1 MNNIISIAAD
11 FSNDK
16 CYPTA
21 YVVKG
26 DTGDVFNISIHK
38 DGANADLSDITL
50 ALITFRQGEF
60 SASQEG
66 TIKGSTVSFTLN
78 PACVRIGAN
87 LGEVALYHND
97 TLVTTA
103 LFCVAVRSSLQDEGT
118 TIPEDESPTLIEFIE
133 KYSGGSGGNV
143 LSVNGKTGDVVLSA
157 NDVGADTAGT
167 ASVLVNAKPGE
178 KCEGKIFNIP
188 TGETDADGNAIYE
201 EKTAGIGTERFNV
214 YENASFEWN
223 GITRTFTP
231 CKPIGK
237 FISAR
242 GTGNISRGLL
252 EDVCGADNKTG
263 EKDIGT
269 RQSGCANYA
278 ESYFGSQDGCGGTL
292 TGKYGRT
299 SGAYNV
305 ARGYACEAR
314 GRYTIADGSHGNVS
328 GRPQET
334 FGQFNIPDNTQK
346 YMAIGGNGTDNEHRS
361 NAYMLD
367 YDGNAYF
374 SGNVKIGG
382 TPTDDN
388 DAVTKAYVDAHSG
401 SNKQGDWNQ
410 NDTMAADYIK
420 NRPGAYMGDE
430 TIYDGTPTTALASG
444 SYRVML
450 SPAFTLTAGNA
461 YRVTFNGTAY
471 VLTAQDKTAE
481 VNAIILGELTSDN
494 KLDFTNYPFCIY
506 QQMGQLAALY
516 TETAGTY
523 TLKVESLGT
532 VVVPLDSKFMP
543 LGYATEAFVTNAI
556 AGYATEE
563 FVTNAI
569 NAALYVDSETEVG

>member
-26 DTGDVFNISIHK
+26 DTGNVFNISIHK

-50 ALITFRQGEF
+50 ALITFRQGDF

-66 TIKGSTVSFTLN
+66 KIDGNIVSFTLN

-87 LGEVALYHND
+87 LGEVALYHNE

-118 TIPEDESPTLIEFIE
+118 TIPEEESPTLIEFI
-133 KYSGGSGGNV
+133 KQYSGGISGV
-143 LSVNGKTGDVVLSA
+143 TSVNGKTGDVVLSA
-157 NDVGADTAGT
+157 NDVGADKAGT
-167 ASVLVNAKPGE
+167 ASILVNAKPGE
-178 KCEGKIFNIP
+178 KCEGKTFSIP

-214 YENASFEWN
+214 YEDASFEWN
-223 GITRTFTP
+223 GVTRTFTP
-231 CKPIGK
+231 SKPIGK

-334 FGQFNIPDNTQK
+334 FGQFNIPDDTQK
-346 YMAIGGNGTDNEHRS
+346 YIAIAGNGTDDEHRS

-367 YDGNAYF
+367 YDGNGYF
-374 SGNVKIGG
+374 AGNVKISG

-388 DAVTKAYVDAHSG
+388 DAATKAYVDAHSG
-401 SNKQGDWNQ
+401 SSKQGDWNQ

-450 SPAFTLTAGNA
+450 SPVFTLTAGNA

-494 KLDFTNYPFCIY
+494 KRDFTNYPFCIY
-506 QQMGQLAALY
+506 QMGQLAALW
-516 TETAGTY
+516 TEAAGTY
-523 TLKVESLGT
+523 TLKVEAVGT
-532 VVVPLDSKFMP
+532 AIVPLDSKFMP
-543 LGYATEAFVTNAI
+543 SGYATEA
-556 AGYATEE
+556 

-569 NAALYVDSETEVG
+569 NAALYVDSGTEVG

>member
-1 MNNIISIAAD
+1 MAEIYKATFQLRRGSAEVWKTNNPILKRGEPGFVIDENKLKIGDGVTPWNDLKYIGNSDNVNLSADGNSII
-11 FSNDK
+11 
-16 CYPTA
+16 
-21 YVVKG
+21 
-26 DTGDVFNISIHK
+26 
-38 DGANADLSDITL
+38 LSDNIFKL
-50 ALITFRQGEF
+50 AGFDAAE
-60 SASQEG
+60 
-66 TIKGSTVSFTLN
+66 
-78 PACVRIGAN
+78 IGAQPRKKSDGT
-87 LGEVALYHND
+87 LEWVVPSSETLDGLQATVAGLQTN
-97 TLVTTA
+97 VT
-103 LFCVAVRSSLQDEGT
+103 G
-118 TIPEDESPTLIEFIE
+118 
-133 KYSGGSGGNV
+133 
-143 LSVNGKTGDVVLSA
+143 LSEYVSE
-157 NDVGADTAGT
+157 
-167 ASVLVNAKPGE
+167 KPGE
-178 KCEGKIFNIP
+178 KCEGETFSIP

-201 EKTAGIGTERFNV
+201 QKTAGIGTERFNV

-223 GITRTFTP
+223 GVTRTFTP
-231 CKPIGK
+231 SKPIGR

-263 EKDIGT
+263 ENDIGT

-299 SGAYNV
+299 SGVYNR

-314 GRYTIADGSHGNVS
+314 GRNTIADGSHGNTA

-334 FGQFNIPDNTQK
+334 FGQFNIPDGTQK
-346 YMAIGGNGTDNEHRS
+346 YIAIAGNGTDNEHRS

-382 TPTDDN
+382 TPSDDS
-388 DAVTKAYVDAHSG
+388 DAATKAYVDAHSG
-401 SNKQGDWNQ
+401 SSKQDDWNQ
-410 NDTMAADYIK
+410 NDTTAADYIK

-430 TIYDGTPTTALASG
+430 TIYVGTPITALASG
-444 SYRVML
+444 SYRVIL

-494 KLDFTNYPFCIY
+494 KPDFTNYPFCV
-506 QQMGQLAALY
+506 GTDLKEQLTALF
-516 TETAGTY
+516 TETAGKY
-523 TLKVESLGT
+523 KLKVESLGT

-543 LGYATEAFVTNAI
+543 AGYATEAFVTNAI
-556 AGYATEE
+556 AGYATEA

>member
-1 MNNIISIAAD
+1 MPDIKVTVRNKIAVGDGTEIVCGNSDYTVVFD
-11 FSNDK
+11 FDAEWEAFDAKTMRVRFTNDTYK
-16 CYPTA
+16 D
-21 YVVKG
+21 V
-26 DTGDVFNISIHK
+26 VFNGTSCILPIVQNSVGVDIGVFAGALHTTSVATFDCVKSI
-38 DGANADLSDITL
+38 L
-50 ALITFRQGEF
+50 
-60 SASQEG
+60 
-66 TIKGSTVSFTLN
+66 
-78 PACVRIGAN
+78 
-87 LGEVALYHND
+87 
-97 TLVTTA
+97 
-103 LFCVAVRSSLQDEGT
+103 
-118 TIPEDESPTLIEFIE
+118 
-133 KYSGGSGGNV
+133 SGGGSP
-143 LSVNGKTGDVVLSA
+143 
-157 NDVGADTAGT
+157 DT
-167 ASVLVNAKPGE
+167 SEPIIDPSIIELINNKPGE

-214 YENASFEWN
+214 YEDASFEWN

-242 GTGNISRGLL
+242 GTGNINKGLL

-299 SGAYNV
+299 SGAYNI

-314 GRYTIADGSHGNVS
+314 GRYTIADGSHGNAS

-334 FGQFNIPDNTQK
+334 FGQFNVPDDTQK

-382 TPTDDN
+382 TPSNDN
-388 DAVTKAYVDAHSG
+388 DAATKAYVDAHNGG
-401 SNKQGDWNQ
+401 SQDDWNQ
-410 NDTMAADYIK
+410 NDTTAADYIK

-430 TIYDGTPTTALASG
+430 TIYDGTPTTALASTG

-494 KLDFTNYPFCIY
+494 KHDFTNYPFLIL
-506 QQMGQLAALY
+506 QTGQYAGLL
-516 TETAGTY
+516 TETAGTHS
-523 TLKVESLGT
+523 LKVESLGT

-543 LGYATEAFVTNAI
+543 S
-556 AGYATEE
+556 GYATEE

>member
-1 MNNIISIAAD
+1 MPDIKVTVRNKIAVGDGTEIVCGNSDYTVVFD
-11 FSNDK
+11 FDAEWEAFDAKTMRVRFTNDTYK
-16 CYPTA
+16 D
-21 YVVKG
+21 V
-26 DTGDVFNISIHK
+26 VFNGTSCILPIVQNSVGVEIGVFAGALHTTSVATFDCVKSI
-38 DGANADLSDITL
+38 L
-50 ALITFRQGEF
+50 
-60 SASQEG
+60 
-66 TIKGSTVSFTLN
+66 
-78 PACVRIGAN
+78 
-87 LGEVALYHND
+87 
-97 TLVTTA
+97 
-103 LFCVAVRSSLQDEGT
+103 
-118 TIPEDESPTLIEFIE
+118 
-133 KYSGGSGGNV
+133 SGGGSP
-143 LSVNGKTGDVVLSA
+143 
-157 NDVGADTAGT
+157 DT
-167 ASVLVNAKPGE
+167 SEPIIDPSIIELINNKPGE

-214 YENASFEWN
+214 YEDASFEWN
-223 GITRTFTP
+223 GVTRTFTP
-231 CKPIGK
+231 SKPIGK

-252 EDVCGADNKTG
+252 EDVCGADNRTG

-334 FGQFNIPDNTQK
+334 FGQFNVPDDTQK

-401 SNKQGDWNQ
+401 SSKQDDWNQ

-430 TIYDGTPTTALASG
+430 TIYDGTPTTVPPTTAPENG
-444 SYRVML
+444 TYRVTL
-450 SPAFTLTAGNA
+450 SPAFTLTAGNR
-461 YRVTFNGTAY
+461 YRVTFDGVSY
-471 VLTAQDKTAE
+471 EIVAQDKTAE
-481 VNAIILGELTSDN
+481 VNAIILGEITSDN

-506 QQMGQLAALY
+506 QMGQLAALW

-523 TLKVESLGT
+523 TLKIESLGT

-543 LGYATEAFVTNAI
+543 LGYATE
-556 AGYATEE
+556 E
-563 FVTNAI
+563 FVTSAI

>member
-26 DTGDVFNISIHK
+26 DTGNVFNISIHK

-50 ALITFRQGEF
+50 ALITFRQGDF

-66 TIKGSTVSFTLN
+66 TIEGSTVSFTLN

-87 LGEVALYHND
+87 LGEVALYHYD

-118 TIPEDESPTLIEFIE
+118 TIPEEESPTLIEFI
-133 KYSGGSGGNV
+133 KQYSGGISGV
-143 LSVNGKTGDVVLSA
+143 TSVNGQNGDVQLNA
-157 NDVGADTAGT
+157 NDVGADKAGT
-167 ASVLVNAKPGE
+167 ASILVNAKPGE

-214 YENASFEWN
+214 YEDASFEWN
-223 GITRTFTP
+223 GVTRTFTP
-231 CKPIGK
+231 SKPIGK

-263 EKDIGT
+263 ENDIGT

-314 GRYTIADGSHGNVS
+314 GRYTIADGSHGNAS

-334 FGQFNIPDNTQK
+334 FGQFNIPDDTQK

-367 YDGNAYF
+367 YDGNVYF
-374 SGNVKIGG
+374 AGNVKIGG
-382 TPTDDN
+382 TPTNDN
-388 DAVTKAYVDAHSG
+388 DAATKAYVDAHSG
-401 SNKQGDWNQ
+401 SSKQDDWNQ
-410 NDTMAADYIK
+410 NDTTAADYIK

-494 KLDFTNYPFCIY
+494 KRDFTNYPFCIY
-506 QQMGQLAALY
+506 QMGQLAALF
-516 TETAGTY
+516 TETAGTH

-532 VVVPLDSKFMP
+532 VVVPLDSRFMP
-543 LGYATEAFVTNAI
+543 

-563 FVTNAI
+563 FVTSAI

>member
-1 MNNIISIAAD
+1 MPDIKVTVRNKIAVGDGTEIVCGNSDYTVVFD
-11 FSNDK
+11 FDAEWEAFDAKTMRVRFTNDTYK
-16 CYPTA
+16 D
-21 YVVKG
+21 V
-26 DTGDVFNISIHK
+26 VFNGTSCILPIVQNSVGVDIGVFAGALHTTSVATFDCVKSI
-38 DGANADLSDITL
+38 L
-50 ALITFRQGEF
+50 
-60 SASQEG
+60 
-66 TIKGSTVSFTLN
+66 
-78 PACVRIGAN
+78 
-87 LGEVALYHND
+87 
-97 TLVTTA
+97 
-103 LFCVAVRSSLQDEGT
+103 
-118 TIPEDESPTLIEFIE
+118 
-133 KYSGGSGGNV
+133 SGGGSP
-143 LSVNGKTGDVVLSA
+143 
-157 NDVGADTAGT
+157 DT
-167 ASVLVNAKPGE
+167 SEPIIDSSIIELINNKPGE

-214 YENASFEWN
+214 YEDASFEWN
-223 GITRTFTP
+223 GVTRTFTP

-328 GRPQET
+328 GKPQET
-334 FGQFNIPDNTQK
+334 FGQFNVPDDTQK

-367 YDGNAYF
+367 YDGNAYY

-382 TPTDDN
+382 TPSDDN
-388 DAVTKAYVDAHSG
+388 DAATKAYVDAHSG
-401 SNKQGDWNQ
+401 SSKQGDWNQ
-410 NDTMAADYIK
+410 NDTTAADYIK

-430 TIYDGTPTTALASG
+430 TIYDGTPTTALASTG
-444 SYRVML
+444 SYSVML
-450 SPAFTLTAGNA
+450 SPDFMLTAGNA

-481 VNAIILGELTSDN
+481 VSAIILGELTSDN
-494 KLDFTNYPFCIY
+494 SALNFANYPFLIATTPL
-506 QQMGQLAALY
+506 MGQRADLF

-532 VVVPLDSKFMP
+532 VVVPLDSRFMP

>member
-1 MNNIISIAAD
+1 MNNIISIAAN
-11 FSNDK
+11 FSNDIR
-16 CYPTA
+16 YPTA

-26 DTGDVFNISIHK
+26 DTGNVFNISIHK
-38 DGANADLSDITL
+38 DGADADLSDITL
-50 ALITFRQGEF
+50 ALITFRQGDF

-66 TIKGSTVSFTLN
+66 TIEGSTVSFTLN

-87 LGEVALYHND
+87 LGEVALYHNE

-103 LFCVAVRSSLQDEGT
+103 LFCVAVRPSLQDEGT

-157 NDVGADTAGT
+157 NDVGADESGT
-167 ASVLVNAKPGE
+167 ASMLVNAKPGE
-178 KCEGKIFNIP
+178 KCEGKIFNIQ
-188 TGETDADGNAIYE
+188 TGKTDADGNAIYE

-214 YENASFEWN
+214 YEDASFEWN
-223 GITRTFTP
+223 GVTRTFTP

-278 ESYFGSQDGCGGTL
+278 ESYFGSQDGCGGML

-299 SGAYNV
+299 SGAYNI

-334 FGQFNIPDNTQK
+334 FGQFNVPDDTQK

-382 TPTDDN
+382 TPSDDN
-388 DAVTKAYVDAHSG
+388 DAATKAYVDAHSG
-401 SNKQGDWNQ
+401 SSKQDDWNQ
-410 NDTMAADYIK
+410 NDTTAADYIK

-430 TIYDGTPTTALASG
+430 TIYDGTPTTALGDG

-481 VNAIILGELTSDN
+481 VNAVILGELTSDN
-494 KLDFTNYPFCIY
+494 KRDFTNYPFCIY
-506 QQMGQLAALY
+506 QMGQYARLW
-516 TETAGTY
+516 TEAAGTY
-523 TLKVESLGT
+523 TLKVEAVGT
-532 VVVPLDSKFMP
+532 VVVPLDSRFMP
-543 LGYATEAFVTNAI
+543 S
-556 AGYATEE
+556 GYATEE
-563 FVTNAI
+563 FVTSAI

>member
-1 MNNIISIAAD
+1 MPDIKVTVRNKIAVGDGTEIVCGNSDYTVIFDLDAEWDSFDSKTMRVRFTDNTYADVIFTGTSCALPIFNNSVGIDIGVYAGNLRTTSPASFDCIKSILCGIGSPVSPDPIVDTKII
-11 FSNDK
+11 
-16 CYPTA
+16 
-21 YVVKG
+21 
-26 DTGDVFNISIHK
+26 
-38 DGANADLSDITL
+38 
-50 ALITFRQGEF
+50 E
-60 SASQEG
+60 
-66 TIKGSTVSFTLN
+66 
-78 PACVRIGAN
+78 
-87 LGEVALYHND
+87 
-97 TLVTTA
+97 
-103 LFCVAVRSSLQDEGT
+103 
-118 TIPEDESPTLIEFIE
+118 LIE
-133 KYSGGSGGNV
+133 N
-143 LSVNGKTGDVVLSA
+143 
-157 NDVGADTAGT
+157 
-167 ASVLVNAKPGE
+167 KPGE
-178 KCEGKIFNIP
+178 KCEGKIFNIQ

-214 YENASFEWN
+214 YKDASFEWN
-223 GITRTFTP
+223 GVTRTFTP

-252 EDVCGADNKTG
+252 EDVCGADNRTG
-263 EKDIGT
+263 ENDIGT

-334 FGQFNIPDNTQK
+334 FGQFNVPDDTQK

-382 TPTDDN
+382 TPSDDS
-388 DAVTKAYVDAHSG
+388 DAATKAYVDAHSG
-401 SNKQGDWNQ
+401 NSKQGDWNQ
-410 NDTMAADYIK
+410 NDTTAADYIK

-430 TIYDGTPTTALASG
+430 TVYDGTPTTALASD

-481 VNAIILGELTSDN
+481 LNAIILGELTSDN
-494 KLDFTNYPFCIY
+494 KPDFTNYPFCVAIDTE
-506 QQMGQLAALY
+506 GVDSVLV

-532 VVVPLDSKFMP
+532 VVVPLDSRFMP
-543 LGYATEAFVTNAI
+543 LGYATE
-556 AGYATEE
+556 E
-563 FVTNAI
+563 FVTSAI

>member
-50 ALITFRQGEF
+50 ALITFRQDDF

-66 TIKGSTVSFTLN
+66 KIDGNIVSFTLN

-87 LGEVALYHND
+87 LGEVALYHDD

-118 TIPEDESPTLIEFIE
+118 TIPEEESPTLIELIE

-157 NDVGADTAGT
+157 NDVGADAAGT
-167 ASVLVNAKPGE
+167 ASELVSFKPGE
-178 KCEGKIFNIP
+178 KCEGETFSIP

-214 YENASFEWN
+214 YEDASFEWN
-223 GITRTFTP
+223 GVTRTFTP

-242 GTGNISRGLL
+242 GTGNISKGLL
-252 EDVCGADNKTG
+252 EDVCGADNRTS

-328 GRPQET
+328 GKPQET
-334 FGQFNIPDNTQK
+334 FGQFNVPDDTQK

-367 YDGNAYF
+367 YDGNAYY

-382 TPTDDN
+382 TPSDDN
-388 DAVTKAYVDAHSG
+388 DAATKAYVDSHSG
-401 SNKQGDWNQ
+401 SSKQGDWNQ
-410 NDTMAADYIK
+410 NDTTAADYIK
-420 NRPGAYMGDE
+420 NRPGAFMVDE

-494 KLDFTNYPFCIY
+494 KRDFTNYPFCIY
-506 QQMGQLAALY
+506 QMGQYSALW
-516 TETAGTY
+516 TEAAGTY
-523 TLKVESLGT
+523 TLKVEAVGT
-532 VVVPLDSKFMP
+532 AIVPLDSKFMP
-543 LGYATEAFVTNAI
+543 S
-556 AGYATEE
+556 GYATEE

>member
-66 TIKGSTVSFTLN
+66 TIEGSTVSFTLN

-118 TIPEDESPTLIEFIE
+118 TIPEDESPTLIEFI
-133 KYSGGSGGNV
+133 KQYSGGISGV
-143 LSVNGKTGDVVLSA
+143 TSVNGKTGDVVLSA
-157 NDVGADTAGT
+157 NDVGADESGT
-167 ASVLVNAKPGE
+167 ASILVNAKPGE

-214 YENASFEWN
+214 YEDASFEWN

-231 CKPIGK
+231 SKPIGK

-252 EDVCGADNKTG
+252 EDVCGADNRTG

-314 GRYTIADGSHGNVS
+314 GRYTIADGSHGNAS

-334 FGQFNIPDNTQK
+334 FGQFNVPDDTQK

-382 TPTDDN
+382 TPSDDN
-388 DAVTKAYVDAHSG
+388 DAATKAYVDAHSG
-401 SNKQGDWNQ
+401 SSKQDDWNQ
-410 NDTMAADYIK
+410 NDTLAADYVK

-430 TIYDGTPTTALASG
+430 TIYDGTPTTALVG
-444 SYRVML
+444 GLYRAIL
-450 SPAFTLTAGNA
+450 SPVFTLTAGNA

-481 VNAIILGELTSDN
+481 VNAVILGELTSDN
-494 KLDFTNYPFCIY
+494 KPDFTNYPFCVAIDKE
-506 QQMGQLAALY
+506 GVGAGLS

-523 TLKVESLGT
+523 TLKIESLGT
-532 VVVPLDSKFMP
+532 VVVPLDSRFMP
-543 LGYATEAFVTNAI
+543 AGYATEAFVTS
-556 AGYATEE
+556 
-563 FVTNAI
+563 AI

>member
-1 MNNIISIAAD
+1 MPDIKVTVRNKIAVGDGTEIVCGNSDYTVVFD
-11 FSNDK
+11 FDAEWEAFDAKTMRVRFTNDTYK
-16 CYPTA
+16 D
-21 YVVKG
+21 V
-26 DTGDVFNISIHK
+26 VFNGTSCILPIVQNSVGVDIGVFAGALHTTSVATFDCVKSI
-38 DGANADLSDITL
+38 L
-50 ALITFRQGEF
+50 
-60 SASQEG
+60 
-66 TIKGSTVSFTLN
+66 
-78 PACVRIGAN
+78 
-87 LGEVALYHND
+87 
-97 TLVTTA
+97 
-103 LFCVAVRSSLQDEGT
+103 
-118 TIPEDESPTLIEFIE
+118 
-133 KYSGGSGGNV
+133 SGGGSP
-143 LSVNGKTGDVVLSA
+143 
-157 NDVGADTAGT
+157 DT
-167 ASVLVNAKPGE
+167 SEPIIDPSIIELINNKPGE

-214 YENASFEWN
+214 YEDASFEWN
-223 GITRTFTP
+223 GVTRTFTP

-269 RQSGCANYA
+269 RQSGCENYA

-334 FGQFNIPDNTQK
+334 FGQFNIPDGTQK
-346 YMAIGGNGTDNEHRS
+346 YIAIAGNGTDNEHRS

-367 YDGNAYF
+367 YEGNGYF
-374 SGNVKIGG
+374 AGNVKIGG
-382 TPTDDN
+382 TPSDDN
-388 DAVTKAYVDAHSG
+388 DAATKAYVDAHSG
-401 SNKQGDWNQ
+401 SSKQDDWNQ
-410 NDTMAADYIK
+410 NDTTAADYIK

-444 SYRVML
+444 SNRVML

-481 VNAIILGELTSDN
+481 VNAVILGELTSDN
-494 KLDFTNYPFCIY
+494 KHDFTNYPFLIL
-506 QQMGQLAALY
+506 QMGQYAGLL
-516 TETAGTY
+516 TETAGTHS
-523 TLKVESLGT
+523 LKVESLGT
-532 VVVPLDSKFMP
+532 VVVPLDSRFMP

-569 NAALYVDSETEVG
+569 NAALYVDSESEVG

>member
-50 ALITFRQGEF
+50 ALITFRQGDF

-66 TIKGSTVSFTLN
+66 TIEGSTVSFTLN

-87 LGEVALYHND
+87 LGEVALYHNE

-118 TIPEDESPTLIEFIE
+118 TIPEDESPTLIEFI
-133 KYSGGSGGNV
+133 KQYSGGISGV
-143 LSVNGKTGDVVLSA
+143 TSVNGKTGDVVLSA
-157 NDVGADTAGT
+157 NDVGADKAGT
-167 ASVLVNAKPGE
+167 ASILVNAKPGE

-214 YENASFEWN
+214 YEDASFEWN
-223 GITRTFTP
+223 GVTRTFTP

-299 SGAYNV
+299 SGAYNI

-314 GRYTIADGSHGNVS
+314 GRYTIADGSHGNAS

-334 FGQFNIPDNTQK
+334 FGQFNIPDDTQK

-382 TPTDDN
+382 TPSDDS
-388 DAVTKAYVDAHSG
+388 DAVTKAYVDAHNGG
-401 SNKQGDWNQ
+401 SQDDWNQ
-410 NDTMAADYIK
+410 NDTTAADYIK
-420 NRPGAYMGDE
+420 NRPGAFMGDE
-430 TIYDGTPTTALASG
+430 VIYDGTPTTALASG
-444 SYRVML
+444 SNRVML
-450 SPAFTLTAGNA
+450 SPVFTLTAGNA

-481 VNAIILGELTSDN
+481 VDAIILGELTSDN
-494 KLDFTNYPFCIY
+494 KRDFTNYPFCIY
-506 QQMGQLAALY
+506 QMGQLAALF
-516 TETAGTY
+516 TETAGTH

-532 VVVPLDSKFMP
+532 IAVPLDSKFMP
-543 LGYATEAFVTNAI
+543 S
-556 AGYATEE
+556 GYATEE

>member
-1 MNNIISIAAD
+1 MNNIISIVAD

-50 ALITFRQGEF
+50 ALITFRQGDF

-133 KYSGGSGGNV
+133 KYSGGSG
-143 LSVNGKTGDVVLSA
+143 SSK
-157 NDVGADTAGT
+157 
-167 ASVLVNAKPGE
+167 
-178 KCEGKIFNIP
+178 
-188 TGETDADGNAIYE
+188 
-201 EKTAGIGTERFNV
+201 
-214 YENASFEWN
+214 
-223 GITRTFTP
+223 
-231 CKPIGK
+231 
-237 FISAR
+237 
-242 GTGNISRGLL
+242 
-252 EDVCGADNKTG
+252 
-263 EKDIGT
+263 
-269 RQSGCANYA
+269 
-278 ESYFGSQDGCGGTL
+278 QD
-292 TGKYGRT
+292 
-299 SGAYNV
+299 
-305 ARGYACEAR
+305 
-314 GRYTIADGSHGNVS
+314 
-328 GRPQET
+328 
-334 FGQFNIPDNTQK
+334 
-346 YMAIGGNGTDNEHRS
+346 
-361 NAYMLD
+361 
-367 YDGNAYF
+367 
-374 SGNVKIGG
+374 
-382 TPTDDN
+382 
-388 DAVTKAYVDAHSG
+388 
-401 SNKQGDWNQ
+401 DWNQ
-410 NDTMAADYIK
+410 NDTTAADYIK

-430 TIYDGTPTTALASG
+430 TIYDGTPITALTGG
-444 SYRVML
+444 SNYGKL
-450 SPAFTLTAGNA
+450 FPAFTLTAGNA

-494 KLDFTNYPFCIY
+494 KRDFTNYPFCIY
-506 QQMGQLAALY
+506 QMGQLAALW

-523 TLKVESLGT
+523 ALKVESLGT

-543 LGYATEAFVTNAI
+543 S
-556 AGYATEE
+556 GYATEE
-563 FVTNAI
+563 FVTSAI

>member
-1 MNNIISIAAD
+1 MNNIISIVAD

-21 YVVKG
+21 YIVKG

-103 LFCVAVRSSLQDEGT
+103 LFCVTVRSSLQDEGT

-133 KYSGGSGGNV
+133 KYSGGSG
-143 LSVNGKTGDVVLSA
+143 SSK
-157 NDVGADTAGT
+157 
-167 ASVLVNAKPGE
+167 
-178 KCEGKIFNIP
+178 
-188 TGETDADGNAIYE
+188 
-201 EKTAGIGTERFNV
+201 
-214 YENASFEWN
+214 
-223 GITRTFTP
+223 
-231 CKPIGK
+231 
-237 FISAR
+237 
-242 GTGNISRGLL
+242 
-252 EDVCGADNKTG
+252 
-263 EKDIGT
+263 
-269 RQSGCANYA
+269 
-278 ESYFGSQDGCGGTL
+278 QD
-292 TGKYGRT
+292 
-299 SGAYNV
+299 
-305 ARGYACEAR
+305 
-314 GRYTIADGSHGNVS
+314 
-328 GRPQET
+328 
-334 FGQFNIPDNTQK
+334 
-346 YMAIGGNGTDNEHRS
+346 
-361 NAYMLD
+361 
-367 YDGNAYF
+367 
-374 SGNVKIGG
+374 
-382 TPTDDN
+382 
-388 DAVTKAYVDAHSG
+388 
-401 SNKQGDWNQ
+401 DWNQ

-430 TIYDGTPTTALASG
+430 TIYDGTPITALTGG
-444 SYRVML
+444 SNYGKL
-450 SPAFTLTAGNA
+450 FPAFTLTAGNA

-494 KLDFTNYPFCIY
+494 KPDFTNYPFCV
-506 QQMGQLAALY
+506 GTDLKEQLTALF
-516 TETAGTY
+516 TETAGKY
-523 TLKVESLGT
+523 KLKVESLGT

-569 NAALYVDSETEVG
+569 NAALYVDSESEVR

>member
-11 FSNDK
+11 FSNDI

-26 DTGDVFNISIHK
+26 DTGDLFNIRLTH
-38 DGANADLSDITL
+38 DGNDADLSDVTL

-66 TIKGSTVSFTLN
+66 TIEGSTVSFTLN

-87 LGEVALYHND
+87 LGEVALYHDD

-103 LFCVAVRSSLQDEGT
+103 LFCVAVRPSLQDEGT
-118 TIPEDESPTLIEFIE
+118 TIPEDESPTLIELIE

-143 LSVNGKTGDVVLSA
+143 LSVNGKTGDVVISA

-188 TGETDADGNAIYE
+188 TGKTDTDGNAIYE

-214 YENASFEWN
+214 YEDASFEWN
-223 GITRTFTP
+223 GVTRTFTP

-334 FGQFNIPDNTQK
+334 FGQFNIPDDTQK

-367 YDGNAYF
+367 YDGNVYF

-382 TPTDDN
+382 TPSDDS
-388 DAVTKAYVDAHSG
+388 DAATKAYVDAHSG
-401 SNKQGDWNQ
+401 SSKQGDWNQ

-430 TIYDGTPTTALASG
+430 TIYDGTPTTALTSG
-444 SYRVML
+444 SYRVRL
-450 SPAFTLTAGNA
+450 SPAFTLAAGNA

-481 VNAIILGELTSDN
+481 VNAVILGELTSDN
-494 KLDFTNYPFCIY
+494 KRDFTNYPFCIY
-506 QQMGQLAALY
+506 QMGQLAALW

-532 VVVPLDSKFMP
+532 VVVPLDSRFMP
-543 LGYATEAFVTNAI
+543 LGYATE
-556 AGYATEE
+556 E
-563 FVTNAI
+563 FVTSAI
-569 NAALYVDSETEVG
+569 NAALYVDSETEAG

>member
-1 MNNIISIAAD
+1 MPDIKVTVRNKIAVGDGTEIVCGNSDYTVVFD
-11 FSNDK
+11 FDAEWEAFDAKTMRVRFTNDTYK
-16 CYPTA
+16 D
-21 YVVKG
+21 V
-26 DTGDVFNISIHK
+26 VFNGTSCILPIVQNSVGVDIGVFAGALHTTSVATFDCVKSI
-38 DGANADLSDITL
+38 L
-50 ALITFRQGEF
+50 
-60 SASQEG
+60 
-66 TIKGSTVSFTLN
+66 
-78 PACVRIGAN
+78 
-87 LGEVALYHND
+87 
-97 TLVTTA
+97 
-103 LFCVAVRSSLQDEGT
+103 
-118 TIPEDESPTLIEFIE
+118 
-133 KYSGGSGGNV
+133 SGGGSP
-143 LSVNGKTGDVVLSA
+143 
-157 NDVGADTAGT
+157 DT
-167 ASVLVNAKPGE
+167 SEPIIDQSIIELINNKPGE

-201 EKTAGIGTERFNV
+201 EKTSGIGTERFNV
-214 YENASFEWN
+214 YEDASFEWN
-223 GITRTFTP
+223 GVTRTFTP

-314 GRYTIADGSHGNVS
+314 GRYTIADGSHGNAS

-334 FGQFNIPDNTQK
+334 FGQFNIPDDTQK

-367 YDGNAYF
+367 YDGNVYF
-374 SGNVKIGG
+374 AGNVKIGG
-382 TPTDDN
+382 TPTNDN
-388 DAVTKAYVDAHSG
+388 DAATKAYVDAHSG
-401 SNKQGDWNQ
+401 SSKQGDWNQ

-450 SPAFTLTAGNA
+450 SPVFTLTAGNA

-481 VNAIILGELTSDN
+481 VNAVILGELTSDN
-494 KLDFTNYPFCIY
+494 KHDFTNYPFLIL
-506 QQMGQLAALY
+506 QMGQYAGLI
-516 TETAGTY
+516 TETAGTH

-532 VVVPLDSKFMP
+532 VVVPLDSRFMP
-543 LGYATEAFVTNAI
+543 AGYATEAFVTNAI

-563 FVTNAI
+563 FVTSAI

>member
-11 FSNDK
+11 FSNDI

-26 DTGDVFNISIHK
+26 DTGNVFNISIHK
-38 DGANADLSDITL
+38 DGADADLSDITL
-50 ALITFRQGEF
+50 ALITFRQGVF

-66 TIKGSTVSFTLN
+66 EIDSNIVSFTLN

-87 LGEVALYHND
+87 LGEVALYHD
-97 TLVTTA
+97 ETLITTA
-103 LFCVAVRSSLQDEGT
+103 LFCVAVRPSLQDEGT
-118 TIPEDESPTLIEFIE
+118 TIPEDESPTLIEFI
-133 KYSGGSGGNV
+133 KQYSGGISGV
-143 LSVNGKTGDVVLSA
+143 TSVNGQNGDVQLNA
-157 NDVGADTAGT
+157 DDVGADKAGT
-167 ASVLVNAKPGE
+167 ASILVDAKPGE

-188 TGETDADGNAIYE
+188 TGKTDTDGNAIYE

-214 YENASFEWN
+214 YEDASFEWN
-223 GITRTFTP
+223 GVTRTFTP

-334 FGQFNIPDNTQK
+334 FGQFNIPDDTQK

-367 YDGNAYF
+367 YDGNVYF

-382 TPTDDN
+382 TPTNDN
-388 DAVTKAYVDAHSG
+388 DAATKAYVDAHSG
-401 SNKQGDWNQ
+401 SSKQGDWNQ
-410 NDTMAADYIK
+410 NDTMAADYIR

-430 TIYDGTPTTALASG
+430 TIYDGTPTTVLASG
-444 SYRVML
+444 SNRAML
-450 SPAFTLTAGNA
+450 SPAFTLTAGNR
-461 YRVTFNGTAY
+461 YKVTFDGVSY
-471 VLTAQDKTAE
+471 EIVAQDKTAE
-481 VNAIILGELTSDN
+481 VKAIILGELTSDN
-494 KLDFTNYPFCIY
+494 KRDFTNYPFCIY
-506 QQMGQLAALY
+506 QMGQLAALW
-516 TETAGTY
+516 TEAAGTY

-532 VVVPLDSKFMP
+532 VVVPLDSRFMP
-543 LGYATEAFVTNAI
+543 PE
-556 AGYATEE
+556 YATEE

>member
-26 DTGDVFNISIHK
+26 DTGDVFNISIYK

-50 ALITFRQGEF
+50 ALITFRQGDF
-60 SASQEG
+60 SASQEDT
-66 TIKGSTVSFTLN
+66 TIEGSTVSFTLN

-87 LGEVALYHND
+87 LGEVALYHNE

-118 TIPEDESPTLIEFIE
+118 IIPEDESPTLIELIK

-157 NDVGADTAGT
+157 NDVGADTSGT

-178 KCEGKIFNIP
+178 KCEGKTFSIP

-214 YENASFEWN
+214 YEDASFEWN
-223 GITRTFTP
+223 GVTRTFTP
-231 CKPIGK
+231 CRPIGK

-269 RQSGCANYA
+269 RQSGCMNYA

-314 GRYTIADGSHGNVS
+314 GRYTIADGSHGNAS

-334 FGQFNIPDNTQK
+334 FGQFNIPDDTQK

-401 SNKQGDWNQ
+401 SSKQGDWNQ
-410 NDTMAADYIK
+410 NDTTAADYIK

-430 TIYDGTPTTALASG
+430 AIYDGTPTTALASNG
-444 SYRVML
+444 SNRVML
-450 SPAFTLTAGNA
+450 SPVFTLTAGNA

-481 VNAIILGELTSDN
+481 ANAVILGELTSDN
-494 KLDFTNYPFCIY
+494 KIDFTNYPFCIFQIEQY
-506 QQMGQLAALY
+506 AALW
-516 TETAGTY
+516 TEAAGTY
-523 TLKVESLGT
+523 TLKVEAVGT
-532 VVVPLDSKFMP
+532 AIVPLDSKFMP
-543 LGYATEAFVTNAI
+543 S
-556 AGYATEE
+556 GYATEE

>member
-1 MNNIISIAAD
+1 MATNIIKSQLSLRYDTYANWIEKNPVLRAGEAAVVVIPANTGVVTKEPAVLFKIGNGASTFSQLDFTTSLAAD
-11 FSNDK
+11 VYDWAKS
-16 CYPTA
+16 
-21 YVVKG
+21 
-26 DTGDVFNISIHK
+26 
-38 DGANADLSDITL
+38 
-50 ALITFRQGEF
+50 
-60 SASQEG
+60 
-66 TIKGSTVSFTLN
+66 
-78 PACVRIGAN
+78 
-87 LGEVALYHND
+87 
-97 TLVTTA
+97 
-103 LFCVAVRSSLQDEGT
+103 
-118 TIPEDESPTLIEFIE
+118 ESKPD
-133 KYSGGSGGNV
+133 Y
-143 LSVNGKTGDVVLSA
+143 SVNEITGLSEY
-157 NDVGADTAGT
+157 VSG
-167 ASVLVNAKPGE
+167 KPGE
-178 KCEGKIFNIP
+178 KCEGETFSIP
-188 TGETDADGNAIYE
+188 TGETDTEGNAIYE
-201 EKTAGIGTERFNV
+201 DKTAGIGTERFNV
-214 YENASFEWN
+214 YEDASFEWN

-231 CKPIGK
+231 CKPVGK

-269 RQSGCANYA
+269 RQSGCMNYA

-299 SGAYNV
+299 SGAYNR

-314 GRYTIADGSHGNVS
+314 GRYTIADGSHGDTK

-334 FGQFNIPDNTQK
+334 FGQFNIPDGTQK
-346 YMAIGGNGTDNEHRS
+346 YIAIAGNGVDDEHRS

-367 YDGNAYF
+367 YEGNGYF
-374 SGNVKIGG
+374 AGNVKIGG

-388 DAVTKAYVDAHSG
+388 DAVTKAYVDAHNGG
-401 SNKQGDWNQ
+401 SQDDWNQ
-410 NDTMAADYIK
+410 NDTTAADYIK

-444 SYRVML
+444 SNRVML

-494 KLDFTNYPFCIY
+494 KRDFTNYPFCIY
-506 QQMGQLAALY
+506 QMGQLAALF
-516 TETAGTY
+516 TETAGTHS
-523 TLKVESLGT
+523 LKVESLGT
-532 VVVPLDSKFMP
+532 VVVPLDSRFMP
-543 LGYATEAFVTNAI
+543 LGYATE
-556 AGYATEE
+556 E
-563 FVTNAI
+563 FVTSAI

>member
-1 MNNIISIAAD
+1 MNNIISIATD
-11 FSNDK
+11 FSNDIR
-16 CYPTA
+16 YPTA

-26 DTGDVFNISIHK
+26 DTGNVFNISIHK
-38 DGANADLSDITL
+38 DGADADLSDITL

-66 TIKGSTVSFTLN
+66 TIEGSTVSFTLN

-87 LGEVALYHND
+87 LGEVALYHNE

-103 LFCVAVRSSLQDEGT
+103 LFCVAVRPSLQDGGT
-118 TIPEDESPTLIEFIE
+118 TIPEEESPTLIEFIE

-214 YENASFEWN
+214 YEDASFEWN
-223 GITRTFTP
+223 GVTRTFTP

-334 FGQFNIPDNTQK
+334 FGQFNVPDDTQK

-382 TPTDDN
+382 TPSDDS

-401 SNKQGDWNQ
+401 SSKQDDWNQ
-410 NDTMAADYIK
+410 NDTTAADYVK

-430 TIYDGTPTTALASG
+430 TIYDGTLTTELVSG
-444 SYRVML
+444 SYRVTL
-450 SPAFTLTAGNA
+450 TNAFTLTAGNA

-494 KLDFTNYPFCIY
+494 KRDFTNYPFCIY
-506 QQMGQLAALY
+506 QMGQYARLW
-516 TETAGTY
+516 TEAAGTY

-532 VVVPLDSKFMP
+532 VVVPLDSRFMP
-543 LGYATEAFVTNAI
+543 LGYATE
-556 AGYATEE
+556 E
-563 FVTNAI
+563 FVTSAI

>member
-26 DTGDVFNISIHK
+26 DTGNVFNISIHK

-50 ALITFRQGEF
+50 ALITFRQGDF

-66 TIKGSTVSFTLN
+66 KIDGNIVSFTLN

-87 LGEVALYHND
+87 LGEVALYHNE

-118 TIPEDESPTLIEFIE
+118 TIPEEESPTLIEFI
-133 KYSGGSGGNV
+133 KQYSGGISGV
-143 LSVNGKTGDVVLSA
+143 TSVNGKTGDVVLSA
-157 NDVGADTAGT
+157 NDVGADKAGT
-167 ASVLVNAKPGE
+167 ASILVNAKPGE
-178 KCEGKIFNIP
+178 KCEGKTFSIP

-214 YENASFEWN
+214 YEDASFEWN
-223 GITRTFTP
+223 GVTRTFTP
-231 CKPIGK
+231 SKPIGK

-242 GTGNISRGLL
+242 GTGNISKGLL

-314 GRYTIADGSHGNVS
+314 GRYTIADGAHGNVS

-334 FGQFNIPDNTQK
+334 FGQFNVPDDTQK

-367 YDGNAYF
+367 YDGNAYY

-382 TPTDDN
+382 TPSDDN
-388 DAVTKAYVDAHSG
+388 DAATKAYVDAHSG
-401 SNKQGDWNQ
+401 SSKQGDWNQ

-450 SPAFTLTAGNA
+450 SPVFTLTAGNA

-494 KLDFTNYPFCIY
+494 KRDFTNYPFCIY
-506 QQMGQLAALY
+506 QMGQLAALW
-516 TETAGTY
+516 TEAAGTY
-523 TLKVESLGT
+523 TLKVEAVGT
-532 VVVPLDSKFMP
+532 AIVPLDSKFMP
-543 LGYATEAFVTNAI
+543 SGYATEA
-556 AGYATEE
+556 

-569 NAALYVDSETEVG
+569 NAALYVDSGTEVG

>member
-50 ALITFRQGEF
+50 ALITFRQGDF

-133 KYSGGSGGNV
+133 KYSGGSG
-143 LSVNGKTGDVVLSA
+143 SSK
-157 NDVGADTAGT
+157 
-167 ASVLVNAKPGE
+167 
-178 KCEGKIFNIP
+178 
-188 TGETDADGNAIYE
+188 
-201 EKTAGIGTERFNV
+201 
-214 YENASFEWN
+214 
-223 GITRTFTP
+223 
-231 CKPIGK
+231 
-237 FISAR
+237 
-242 GTGNISRGLL
+242 
-252 EDVCGADNKTG
+252 
-263 EKDIGT
+263 
-269 RQSGCANYA
+269 
-278 ESYFGSQDGCGGTL
+278 QD
-292 TGKYGRT
+292 
-299 SGAYNV
+299 
-305 ARGYACEAR
+305 
-314 GRYTIADGSHGNVS
+314 
-328 GRPQET
+328 
-334 FGQFNIPDNTQK
+334 
-346 YMAIGGNGTDNEHRS
+346 
-361 NAYMLD
+361 
-367 YDGNAYF
+367 
-374 SGNVKIGG
+374 
-382 TPTDDN
+382 
-388 DAVTKAYVDAHSG
+388 
-401 SNKQGDWNQ
+401 DWNQ
-410 NDTMAADYIK
+410 NDTTAADYIK

-430 TIYDGTPTTALASG
+430 TIYDGTPITALTGG
-444 SYRVML
+444 SNYGKL
-450 SPAFTLTAGNA
+450 FPAFTLTAGNA

-516 TETAGTY
+516 TETAGKY
-523 TLKVESLGT
+523 KLKVESLGT

-543 LGYATEAFVTNAI
+543 S
-556 AGYATEE
+556 GYATEE

>member
-11 FSNDK
+11 FSNDIR
-16 CYPTA
+16 YPTA

-26 DTGDVFNISIHK
+26 DTGNVFNISIHK
-38 DGANADLSDITL
+38 DGADADLSDITL
-50 ALITFRQGEF
+50 ALITFRQGDF

-66 TIKGSTVSFTLN
+66 TIEGSTVSFTLN

-87 LGEVALYHND
+87 LGEVALYHNE

-118 TIPEDESPTLIEFIE
+118 TIPEEESPTLVEFI
-133 KYSGGSGGNV
+133 KQYSGGISGV
-143 LSVNGKTGDVVLSA
+143 TSVNGQNGDVQLNA
-157 NDVGADTAGT
+157 DDVGADKAGT
-167 ASVLVNAKPGE
+167 ASILVDAKPGE

-214 YENASFEWN
+214 YEDASFEWN
-223 GITRTFTP
+223 GVTRTFTP

-299 SGAYNV
+299 SGAYNI

-314 GRYTIADGSHGNVS
+314 GRYTIADGSHGNAS

-334 FGQFNIPDNTQK
+334 FGQFNIPDDTQK

-367 YDGNAYF
+367 YDGNGYF
-374 SGNVKIGG
+374 AGNVKIGG

-388 DAVTKAYVDAHSG
+388 DAATKAYVDAHSG
-401 SNKQGDWNQ
+401 SSNQDDWNQ

-430 TIYDGTPTTALASG
+430 TIYDGTLTTELVSG
-444 SYRVML
+444 SYKVTL
-450 SPAFTLTAGNA
+450 TNAFTLTAGNA

-494 KLDFTNYPFCIY
+494 KRDFTNYPFCIY
-506 QQMGQLAALY
+506 QMGQYARLW
-516 TETAGTY
+516 TEAAGTY
-523 TLKVESLGT
+523 TLKIESLGT
-532 VVVPLDSKFMP
+532 VVVPLDSRFMP
-543 LGYATEAFVTNAI
+543 

-563 FVTNAI
+563 FVTSAI
-569 NAALYVDSETEVG
+569 NAALYVDSESEVG

>member
-11 FSNDK
+11 FSNDIR
-16 CYPTA
+16 YPTA

-26 DTGDVFNISIHK
+26 DTGNVFNISIHK
-38 DGANADLSDITL
+38 DGADADLSDITL
-50 ALITFRQGEF
+50 ALITFRQGDF

-66 TIKGSTVSFTLN
+66 TIEGSTVSFTLN

-87 LGEVALYHND
+87 LGEVALYHNE

-118 TIPEDESPTLIEFIE
+118 TIPEDESPTLIEFI
-133 KYSGGSGGNV
+133 KQYSGGILGV
-143 LSVNGKTGDVVLSA
+143 TSVNGKTGDVVLSA

-167 ASVLVNAKPGE
+167 ASILVNAKPGE

-214 YENASFEWN
+214 YEDASFEWN

-242 GTGNISRGLL
+242 GIGNISRGLL

-334 FGQFNIPDNTQK
+334 FGQFNAPDDTQK

-382 TPTDDN
+382 TPSDDS
-388 DAVTKAYVDAHSG
+388 DAATKAYVDAHSG
-401 SNKQGDWNQ
+401 SSKQGDWNQ

-481 VNAIILGELTSDN
+481 VNAVILGELTSDN
-494 KLDFTNYPFCIY
+494 KRDFTNYPFLIV
-506 QQMGQLAALY
+506 QMGQYAGLL
-516 TETAGTY
+516 TETAGTHS
-523 TLKVESLGT
+523 LKVESLGT
-532 VVVPLDSKFMP
+532 VVVPLDSRFMP
-543 LGYATEAFVTNAI
+543 LGYATE
-556 AGYATEE
+556 E
-563 FVTNAI
+563 FVTSAI
-569 NAALYVDSETEVG
+569 NAALYVDSESEVG

>member
-26 DTGDVFNISIHK
+26 DTGNVFNISIHK

-50 ALITFRQGEF
+50 ALITFRQGDF

-66 TIKGSTVSFTLN
+66 KIDGNIVSFTLN

-87 LGEVALYHND
+87 LGEVALYHDD

-103 LFCVAVRSSLQDEGT
+103 LFCVAVRPSLQDEGT
-118 TIPEDESPTLIEFIE
+118 TIPEDESPTLIEFI
-133 KYSGGSGGNV
+133 KQYSGGISGV
-143 LSVNGKTGDVVLSA
+143 TSVNGQNGDVQLNA
-157 NDVGADTAGT
+157 DDVGADKAGT
-167 ASVLVNAKPGE
+167 ASILVDAKPGE

-188 TGETDADGNAIYE
+188 TGKTDTDGNAIYE

-214 YENASFEWN
+214 YEDASFEWN
-223 GITRTFTP
+223 GVTRTFTP

-269 RQSGCANYA
+269 RQSGCANYS

-334 FGQFNIPDNTQK
+334 FGQFNVPDDTQK

-382 TPTDDN
+382 TPTNDN
-388 DAVTKAYVDAHSG
+388 DAATKAYVDAHSG
-401 SNKQGDWNQ
+401 NSKQGDWNQ

-430 TIYDGTPTTALASG
+430 TIYDGTPTTAPLASG
-444 SYRVML
+444 SNRVML
-450 SPAFTLTAGNA
+450 SPAFTLTAGNR
-461 YRVTFNGTAY
+461 YKVTFDGVSY
-471 VLTAQDKTAE
+471 EIVAQDKTAE
-481 VNAIILGELTSDN
+481 TNAIILGEITSDN
-494 KLDFTNYPFCIY
+494 KRDFTNYPFCIY
-506 QQMGQLAALY
+506 QMGQLAALF

-532 VVVPLDSKFMP
+532 VVVPLDSRFMP
-543 LGYATEAFVTNAI
+543 

>member
-11 FSNDK
+11 FSNDIR
-16 CYPTA
+16 YPTA

-26 DTGDVFNISIHK
+26 DTGNVFNISIHK
-38 DGANADLSDITL
+38 DGVNADLSDITL
-50 ALITFRQGEF
+50 ALITFRQGDF

-66 TIKGSTVSFTLN
+66 TIEGSTVSFTLN

-87 LGEVALYHND
+87 LGEVALYHNE

-167 ASVLVNAKPGE
+167 ASILVDAKPGE

-214 YENASFEWN
+214 YEDASFEWN
-223 GITRTFTP
+223 GVTRTFTP

-269 RQSGCANYA
+269 RQSGCENYA

-314 GRYTIADGSHGNVS
+314 GRYTIADGSHGNAS

-334 FGQFNIPDNTQK
+334 FGQFNIPDDTQK

-388 DAVTKAYVDAHSG
+388 DAATKAYVDAHSG
-401 SNKQGDWNQ
+401 SSKQGDWNQ
-410 NDTMAADYIK
+410 NDTTAADYIK

-430 TIYDGTPTTALASG
+430 TIYDGTLTTELVSG
-444 SYRVML
+444 SYRVTL
-450 SPAFTLTAGNA
+450 TNAFTLTAGNA

-481 VNAIILGELTSDN
+481 VNAVILGELTSDN
-494 KLDFTNYPFCIY
+494 KRDFTNYPFCIY
-506 QQMGQLAALY
+506 QMGQLAALF
-516 TETAGTY
+516 TEIAGTH

-532 VVVPLDSKFMP
+532 VVVPLDSRFMP
-543 LGYATEAFVTNAI
+543 

-563 FVTNAI
+563 FVTSAI

>member
-26 DTGDVFNISIHK
+26 DTGNVFNISIHK
-38 DGANADLSDITL
+38 DGTDADLSDITL

-66 TIKGSTVSFTLN
+66 TIEGSTVSFTLN

-87 LGEVALYHND
+87 LGEVALYHDD

-118 TIPEDESPTLIEFIE
+118 TIPEEESPTLIELIE

-143 LSVNGKTGDVVLSA
+143 SSVNGKTGDVVLSA
-157 NDVGADTAGT
+157 NDVGADESGT
-167 ASVLVNAKPGE
+167 ASMLVNAKPGE

-214 YENASFEWN
+214 YEDASFEWN

-231 CKPIGK
+231 SKPIGK

-334 FGQFNIPDNTQK
+334 FGQFNIPDDTQK

-382 TPTDDN
+382 TPSDDN
-388 DAVTKAYVDAHSG
+388 DAATKAYVDAHSG
-401 SNKQGDWNQ
+401 SSKQGDWNQ
-410 NDTMAADYIK
+410 NDTTAADYIK

-430 TIYDGTPTTALASG
+430 AIYDGTPTTALASNG
-444 SYRVML
+444 SNYVEL
-450 SPAFTLTAGNA
+450 FPFFTLTAGNA
-461 YRVTFNGTAY
+461 YRVTFNGIAY

-494 KLDFTNYPFCIY
+494 KPDFTNYPFFVFTGKIPR
-506 QQMGQLAALY
+506 LF
-516 TETAGTY
+516 TETAGTH
-523 TLKVESLGT
+523 TLKIESLGT
-532 VVVPLDSKFMP
+532 VVVPLDSRFMP
-543 LGYATEAFVTNAI
+543 RGYATEEFVTNAI

>member
-50 ALITFRQGEF
+50 ALITFRQGDF

-66 TIKGSTVSFTLN
+66 TIEGSTVSFTLN

-87 LGEVALYHND
+87 LGEVALYHNE

-118 TIPEDESPTLIEFIE
+118 TIPEEESPSLIEFIE

-143 LSVNGKTGDVVLSA
+143 SSVNGKTGDVVLSA

-167 ASVLVNAKPGE
+167 ASTLVDAKPGE

-214 YENASFEWN
+214 YEDASFEWN
-223 GITRTFTP
+223 GVTRTFTP

-263 EKDIGT
+263 ENDIGT

-314 GRYTIADGSHGNVS
+314 GRHTIADGSHGNVS
-328 GRPQET
+328 GKPQET
-334 FGQFNIPDNTQK
+334 FGQFNVPDDTQK

-367 YDGNAYF
+367 YDGNAYY

-401 SNKQGDWNQ
+401 SSKQDDWNQ
-410 NDTMAADYIK
+410 NDTTAADYVK

-430 TIYDGTPTTALASG
+430 TIYDGTLTTELVSG
-444 SYRVML
+444 SYRVTL
-450 SPAFTLTAGNA
+450 TNAFTLTAGNA

-494 KLDFTNYPFCIY
+494 KRDFTNYPFCIY
-506 QQMGQLAALY
+506 QMGQYARLW
-516 TETAGTY
+516 TEAAGTY
-523 TLKVESLGT
+523 TLKIESLGT
-532 VVVPLDSKFMP
+532 VVVPLDSRFMP
-543 LGYATEAFVTNAI
+543 

-563 FVTNAI
+563 FVTSAI

>member
-1 MNNIISIAAD
+1 MYNTISFTMD
-11 FSNDK
+11 FSHDIS
-16 CYPTA
+16 YPAA

-26 DTGDVFNISIHK
+26 DTGDFFNIRLTH
-38 DGANADLSDITL
+38 DGSDADLSNITL
-50 ALITFRQGEF
+50 ALITFRQGDF
-60 SASQEG
+60 SATQEG
-66 TIKGSTVSFTLN
+66 TIDGNTVSFTLN
-78 PACVRIGAN
+78 PACVRSGFN
-87 LGEVALYHND
+87 LCDISLYHSD
-97 TLVTTA
+97 TLLVTTA
-103 LFCVAVRSSLQDEGT
+103 LFCIAVRRSLQDENT
-118 TIPEDESPTLIEFIE
+118 LVPDVESPTLIEFI
-133 KYSGGSGGNV
+133 KQYSGGISGV
-143 LSVNGKTGDVVLSA
+143 TSVNGQNGDVQLNA
-157 NDVGADTAGT
+157 DDVGADKAGT
-167 ASVLVNAKPGE
+167 ASILVDAKPGE

-188 TGETDADGNAIYE
+188 TGKTDTDGNAIYE
-201 EKTAGIGTERFNV
+201 EETAGIGAERFNV
-214 YENASFEWN
+214 YEDASFEWN
-223 GITRTFTP
+223 GVTRTFTP

-334 FGQFNIPDNTQK
+334 FGQFNVPDDTQK

-367 YDGNAYF
+367 YDGNVYF

-382 TPTDDN
+382 TPSDDS
-388 DAVTKAYVDAHSG
+388 DAATKAYVDAHSG
-401 SNKQGDWNQ
+401 SSKQGDWNQ

-481 VNAIILGELTSDN
+481 VNAVILGELTSDN
-494 KLDFTNYPFCIY
+494 KRDFTNYPFYIY
-506 QQMGQLAALY
+506 QMGQLAALF

-523 TLKVESLGT
+523 TLKIESLST
-532 VVVPLDSKFMP
+532 VVVPLDSRFMP
-543 LGYATEAFVTNAI
+543 LGYATE
-556 AGYATEE
+556 E
-563 FVTNAI
+563 FVTSAI

>member
-1 MNNIISIAAD
+1 MPDIKVTVRNKIAVGDGTEIVCGNSDYTVVFD
-11 FSNDK
+11 FDAEWEAFDAKTMRVRFTNDTYK
-16 CYPTA
+16 D
-21 YVVKG
+21 V
-26 DTGDVFNISIHK
+26 VFNGTSCILPIVQNSVGVDIGVFAGALHTTSVATFDCVKSI
-38 DGANADLSDITL
+38 L
-50 ALITFRQGEF
+50 
-60 SASQEG
+60 
-66 TIKGSTVSFTLN
+66 
-78 PACVRIGAN
+78 
-87 LGEVALYHND
+87 
-97 TLVTTA
+97 
-103 LFCVAVRSSLQDEGT
+103 
-118 TIPEDESPTLIEFIE
+118 
-133 KYSGGSGGNV
+133 SGGGSP
-143 LSVNGKTGDVVLSA
+143 
-157 NDVGADTAGT
+157 DT
-167 ASVLVNAKPGE
+167 SEPIIDQSIIELINNKPGE
-178 KCEGKIFNIP
+178 KCEGKTFSIP

-214 YENASFEWN
+214 YEDASFEWN
-223 GITRTFTP
+223 GVTRTFTP
-231 CKPIGK
+231 SKPIGK

-314 GRYTIADGSHGNVS
+314 GRYTVADGSHGNLS

-334 FGQFNIPDNTQK
+334 FGQFNIPDGTQK
-346 YMAIGGNGTDNEHRS
+346 YIAIAGNGVDDKHRS

-388 DAVTKAYVDAHSG
+388 DAATKAYVDAHSG
-401 SNKQGDWNQ
+401 SSKQGDWNQ
-410 NDTMAADYIK
+410 NDTTAADYIK

-430 TIYDGTPTTALASG
+430 TIYDGTRTTALDVSG
-444 SYRVML
+444 LYRAFL
-450 SPAFTLTAGNA
+450 YPAFTLTAGNA

-471 VLTAQDKTAE
+471 VLTAQDKIAE
-481 VNAIILGELTSDN
+481 LNAIILGELTSDN
-494 KLDFTNYPFCIY
+494 KPDFTNYPFCVAIDKE
-506 QQMGQLAALY
+506 GVDTVLV

-523 TLKVESLGT
+523 TLKVEAVGT
-532 VVVPLDSKFMP
+532 SIVPLDSKFMP
-543 LGYATEAFVTNAI
+543 S
-556 AGYATEE
+556 GYATEE

>member
-50 ALITFRQGEF
+50 ALITFRQGDF

-103 LFCVAVRSSLQDEGT
+103 LFCVTVRSSLQDEGT

-133 KYSGGSGGNV
+133 KYSGGSG
-143 LSVNGKTGDVVLSA
+143 SS
-157 NDVGADTAGT
+157 
-167 ASVLVNAKPGE
+167 
-178 KCEGKIFNIP
+178 
-188 TGETDADGNAIYE
+188 
-201 EKTAGIGTERFNV
+201 
-214 YENASFEWN
+214 
-223 GITRTFTP
+223 
-231 CKPIGK
+231 
-237 FISAR
+237 
-242 GTGNISRGLL
+242 
-252 EDVCGADNKTG
+252 
-263 EKDIGT
+263 
-269 RQSGCANYA
+269 
-278 ESYFGSQDGCGGTL
+278 
-292 TGKYGRT
+292 
-299 SGAYNV
+299 
-305 ARGYACEAR
+305 
-314 GRYTIADGSHGNVS
+314 
-328 GRPQET
+328 
-334 FGQFNIPDNTQK
+334 
-346 YMAIGGNGTDNEHRS
+346 
-361 NAYMLD
+361 
-367 YDGNAYF
+367 
-374 SGNVKIGG
+374 
-382 TPTDDN
+382 
-388 DAVTKAYVDAHSG
+388 
-401 SNKQGDWNQ
+401 KQGDWNQ
-410 NDTMAADYIK
+410 NDTTAADYIK

-430 TIYDGTPTTALASG
+430 TIYDGTLTTALASG
-444 SYRVML
+444 SYRVIL

-494 KLDFTNYPFCIY
+494 KPDFTNYPFCV
-506 QQMGQLAALY
+506 GTDLKEQLTALF

-523 TLKVESLGT
+523 ALKVESLGT

-543 LGYATEAFVTNAI
+543 S
-556 AGYATEE
+556 GYATEE
-563 FVTNAI
+563 FVTSAI
-569 NAALYVDSETEVG
+569 NTALYVDSETEVG

>member
-1 MNNIISIAAD
+1 MYNTISFTMD
-11 FSNDK
+11 FSHDIS
-16 CYPTA
+16 YPSA
-21 YVVKG
+21 YVVEG
-26 DTGDVFNISIHK
+26 DTGDLFNIRLTH
-38 DGANADLSDITL
+38 DGNDADLSDVTL
-50 ALITFRQGEF
+50 ALITFKQGEF

-66 TIKGSTVSFTLN
+66 TIEGSNVSFTLN
-78 PACVRIGAN
+78 PACVRSGFN
-87 LGEVALYHND
+87 LCDVSLYHDD
-97 TLVTTA
+97 TLLVTTA
-103 LFCVAVRSSLQDEGT
+103 LFCIAVRRSLQDENT
-118 TIPEDESPTLIEFIE
+118 LVPDVESPTLVEFIRR
-133 KYSGGSGGNV
+133 YSGGTSGV
-143 LSVNGKTGDVVLSA
+143 TSVNGRSGDVQLSA

-167 ASVLVNAKPGE
+167 ASKLVSFKPGE
-178 KCEGKIFNIP
+178 KCEGKTFSIP
-188 TGETDADGNAIYE
+188 TGKTDTDGNAIYE

-214 YENASFEWN
+214 YEDASFEWN

-252 EDVCGADNKTG
+252 GDVCGADNKTG

-269 RQSGCANYA
+269 RQSGCANYS

-334 FGQFNIPDNTQK
+334 FGQFNVPDDTQK

-382 TPTDDN
+382 TPSDDS
-388 DAVTKAYVDAHSG
+388 DAATKAYVDAHSG
-401 SNKQGDWNQ
+401 SSKQGDWNQ
-410 NDTMAADYIK
+410 NDTTAADYIK

-481 VNAIILGELTSDN
+481 VNAVILGELTSDN
-494 KLDFTNYPFCIY
+494 KRDFTNYPFCIY
-506 QQMGQLAALY
+506 QMGQLAALW
-516 TETAGTY
+516 TEAAGTY
-523 TLKVESLGT
+523 TLKVEAVGT
-532 VVVPLDSKFMP
+532 AIVPLDSKFMP
-543 LGYATEAFVTNAI
+543 S
-556 AGYATEE
+556 GYATEE